1 MTDDQDALFVM
12 AAVPFTPSE
21 IDRMVSDLRR
31 LGWTVT
37 PPDPNAVTKVRRNA
51 PDTSKAIEPRLGT
64 LQADVLE
71 MIRWKGSTDDEL
83 EVALRRSHQSVS
95 ASRNTLARKGLIRDS
110 GLRRKNRYNNDA
122 IVWVATDR
130 REPA

>member
-1 MTDDQDALFVM
+1 MSDDDALFAM
-12 AAVPFTPSE
+12 AALPYTPAE
-21 IDRMVSDLRR
+21 IDRMAGELRR

-37 PPDPNAVTKVRRNA
+37 PPDPDAKTRVRRDA
-51 PDTSKAIEPRLGT
+51 PATSKAVEPRLGSI
-64 LQADVLE
+64 QADILE
-71 MIRWKGSTDDEL
+71 LIRWKGRTDDEL
-83 EVALRRSHQSVS
+83 EEVLRRSHQSVS

-110 GLRRKNRYNNDA
+110 GTTRKNRYMNDA